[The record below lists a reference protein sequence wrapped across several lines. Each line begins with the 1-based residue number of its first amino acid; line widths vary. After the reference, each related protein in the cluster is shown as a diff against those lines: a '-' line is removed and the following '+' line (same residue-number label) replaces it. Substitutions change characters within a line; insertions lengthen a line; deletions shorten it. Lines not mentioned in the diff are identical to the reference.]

1 MDAIGSLNHILSKRI
16 WIPHTFETQNIQNL
30 ETREIHGISWKFME
44 IHGNAAFWKPF
55 AFRDFCIS
63 LAGYSCRVISRGIYD
78 SVEADRE
85 PLPGP
90 WEELLADVIVGEPG
104 QPSLAISQFAIENGT

>member
-1 MDAIGSLNHILSKRI
+1 ME
-16 WIPHTFETQNIQNL
+16 F
-30 ETREIHGISWKFME
+30 HGNSWKFME
-44 IHGNAAFWKPF
+44 MRHFGNHSHSAIF
-55 AFRDFCIS
+55 AFHWQAIHVWS
-63 LAGYSCRVISRGIYD
+63 VISRGIYD
-78 SVEADRE
+78 SVEADKE